1 MLDVELEEANNSLQ
15 KTRKICNCISV
26 GLKVVFGLICIYWI
40 LVVGAMLLS
49 MFNPGLVIAQDG
61 RISFFS
67 ILLYLAYGFIIASLF
82 VVFISIFSNTA
93 KGETPFAMSQVKR
106 LRIIAALLLLYAIL
120 DMVATNAVAVMQIDI
135 INSGY
140 ISTNSAIVTVNF
152 TPFIAA
158 AVVYAFSFVFKYGVL
173 LQEFSD
179 ETL

>member
-1 MLDVELEEANNSLQ
+1 MLDIELEEANSSLQ
-15 KTRKICNCISV
+15 KTRKICNYISV
-26 GLKVVFGLICIYWI
+26 GLRVVFGLICIYWI
-40 LVVGAMLLS
+40 IVVGAMLLS
-49 MFNPGLVIAQDG
+49 MSNPSLVIVQDDG
-61 RISFFS
+61 ISFFS
-67 ILLYLAYGFIIASLF
+67 ILLYLAYGFIN
-82 VVFISIFSNTA
+82 IFSNTA

-106 LRIIAALLLLYAIL
+106 LRIIAVLLLLYAVL
-120 DMVATNAVAVMQIDI
+120 DMVATNAMAVMQIDV

>member
-1 MLDVELEEANNSLQ
+1 
-15 KTRKICNCISV
+15 
-26 GLKVVFGLICIYWI
+26 
-40 LVVGAMLLS
+40 
-49 MFNPGLVIAQDG
+49 
-61 RISFFS
+61 
-67 ILLYLAYGFIIASLF
+67 
-82 VVFISIFSNTA
+82 
-93 KGETPFAMSQVKR
+93 MSQVKR
-106 LRIIAALLLLYAIL
+106 LRIIAVLLLLYAVL
-120 DMVATNAVAVMQIDI
+120 DMVATNAMAVMQIDV